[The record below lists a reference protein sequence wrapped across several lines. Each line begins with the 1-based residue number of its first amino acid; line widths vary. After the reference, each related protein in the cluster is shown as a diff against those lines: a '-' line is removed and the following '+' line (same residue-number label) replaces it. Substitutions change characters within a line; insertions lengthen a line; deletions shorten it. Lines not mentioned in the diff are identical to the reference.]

1 VKAVQGFSARP
12 RHGRCCAGASQLC
25 SGCGSF
31 FGWLWSLEP
40 AVKRW
45 IRRNG
50 VRGAAVDDVAAEVFT
65 VAWRRLDV
73 VPSDQPQTERWL
85 CAVARRTLS
94 NQRRA
99 MAREAR
105 RIESVGTVRRPV
117 EQAERSADGQAHA
130 AAERLSLLQA
140 WRSLPPED
148 AEILQLVGWV
158 GLGLDQLADRLGCRR
173 GAAAMRLSRARRR
186 LESLIEPPISV

>member
-1 VKAVQGFSARP
+1 VKAVQGISARP

-25 SGCGSF
+25 AGCGSF

-50 VRGAAVDDVAAEVFT
+50 APGAAVDDVAAEVFT

-85 CAVARRTLS
+85 FAVARRTLS

-105 RIESVGTVRRPV
+105 RIECVGTVRRPV
-117 EQAERSADGQAHA
+117 EQAAQSGHDTGDAHA

-148 AEILQLVGWV
+148 AEILQLVGWG

-186 LESLIEPPISV
+186 LESLISV